1 MEGTMSKVEAA
12 FLTIAIGASL
22 VFMVAVL
29 LVDWWS
35 WDSRRSTGAQTL
47 LDSEEEIDAARHWRA

>member
-1 MEGTMSKVEAA
+1 MSKVEAA